1 MCERADECP
10 APGSAGPGACEP
22 TDAPLSISVPTLRA
36 SVSAFRCTDE
46 CRHFFQVIREVYSG
60 CSGPADS
67 ELPPPSS
74 SPVHKAELEKVRGV
88 HLLRAAASQED
99 FEHVL

>member
-1 MCERADECP
+1 MPGPRERRARRVR
-10 APGSAGPGACEP
+10 AHRH
-22 TDAPLSISVPTLRA
+22 APLSISVPTPRA

-88 HLLRAAASQED
+88 HLLRAAASRED